1 MLMEDGIAGR
11 PVASAPPL
19 VAQMVDKRTILEMEI
34 ALTKACEVLPREL
47 DSHKNRCFVAK
58 KILKRVNAS
67 ARSAAW
73 CPRGWRQ
80 WRRYGAGKSRFD
92 GVS

>member
-58 KILKRVNAS
+58 KILKRVNAGERTFGGMVS
-67 ARSAAW
+67 AGMGAVETLR
-73 CPRGWRQ
+73 RRQ
-80 WRRYGAGKSRFD
+80 EQ
-92 GVS
+92 V

>member
-19 VAQMVDKRTILEMEI
+19 VAQMVDKQTILEMEI

-58 KILKRVNAS
+58 KILKRVNAGERTFGGMVS
-67 ARSAAW
+67 AGMGAVETLR
-73 CPRGWRQ
+73 RRQ
-80 WRRYGAGKSRFD
+80 EQ
-92 GVS
+92 V

>member
-19 VAQMVDKRTILEMEI
+19 VAQMVDKQTILEMEI

-47 DSHKNRCFVAK
+47 DNHKNRCFVAK
-58 KILKRVNAS
+58 KILKRVNAGERTFGGMVS
-67 ARSAAW
+67 AGMGAVETLR
-73 CPRGWRQ
+73 RRQ
-80 WRRYGAGKSRFD
+80 EQ
-92 GVS
+92 V

>member
-11 PVASAPPL
+11 PVASAPRL
-19 VAQMVDKRTILEMEI
+19 VAQTVDKRTILEMEI

-58 KILKRVNAS
+58 KILKRVNAGERTFGGMVS
-67 ARSAAW
+67 AGMAAVEAL
-73 CPRGWRQ
+73 
-80 WRRYGAGKSRFD
+80 RRKQEQ
-92 GVS
+92 V

>member
-47 DSHKNRCFVAK
+47 DNHKNRCFVAK
-58 KILKRVNAS
+58 KILKRVNAGERTFGGMVS
-67 ARSAAW
+67 AGMGAVETLR
-73 CPRGWRQ
+73 RRQ
-80 WRRYGAGKSRFD
+80 EQ
-92 GVS
+92 V